1 MNANELFAAAPELM
15 KKWTATSL
23 AIASSLEPALVRLVE
38 IRASQINGC
47 ANCINMHA
55 AEAREKGETEQRI
68 YLLSAWRE
76 APCYNDRERAAL
88 GWTEALTR
96 LSEGH
101 KLEGVREALKAQ
113 FTEEEQVKL
122 TLMINV
128 INGWNR
134 IAVGF
139 RQFVDPAEAKSVAAQ
154 AVDKATNTAIDLAAD
169 KAAA

>member
-1 MNANELFAAAPELM
+1 MTAQLDPFAAAPELM
-15 KKWTATSL
+15 KHWVRTSI
-23 AIASSLEPALVRLVE
+23 AIASSLDPKLVGLVE

-47 ANCINMHA
+47 ANCLNMHA
-55 AEAREKGETEQRI
+55 AEARAKGETEQRI

-76 APCYNDRERAAL
+76 APCYTDRERAAL
-88 GWTEALTR
+88 DWTEALTR

-101 KLEGVREALKAQ
+101 GQESAYQGLKTH

-139 RQFVDPAEAKSVAAQ
+139 GLFADSAAAKSVAA
-154 AVDKATNTAIDLAAD
+154 
-169 KAAA
+169 AAAA

>member
-1 MNANELFAAAPELM
+1 MTANDLFAAAPELM
-15 KKWTATSL
+15 KKWSATSL
-23 AIASSLEPALVRLVE
+23 AAASSLEPTLVRLVE

-47 ANCINMHA
+47 ANCLNMHTT
-55 AEAREKGETEQRI
+55 EARAKGETEQRI

-76 APCYNDRERAAL
+76 APCYTDRERAAL

-101 KLEGVREALKAQ
+101 TLESAREALKAR

-122 TLMINV
+122 TMMINV

-139 RQFVDPAEAKSVAAQ
+139 GMFVDPAEAKSTAQ
-154 AVDKATNTAIDLAAD
+154 A
-169 KAAA
+169 AAA

>member
-1 MNANELFAAAPELM
+1 MTAKLNPFAAAPELM
-15 KKWTATSL
+15 KAWHRTSL
-23 AIASSLEPALVRLVE
+23 AISGSLDPGLAALVE

-47 ANCINMHA
+47 ANCLNMHTVH
-55 AEAREKGETEQRI
+55 ARENGETEQRI

-76 APCYNDRERAAL
+76 APCYTDRERAAL

-101 KLEGVREALKAQ
+101 AHESPREALEAQ
-113 FTEEEQVKL
+113 FTAAEQVKL

-134 IAVGF
+134 ISVGF
-139 RQFVDPAEAKSVAAQ
+139 GMFVEPAAATAAAQ
-154 AVDKATNTAIDLAAD
+154 A
-169 KAAA
+169 AAA

>member
-1 MNANELFAAAPELM
+1 MNANDLFAAAPELM
-15 KKWTATSL
+15 KKWTSVSQAV
-23 AIASSLEPALVRLVE
+23 ASSLEPSLVNLVE

-47 ANCINMHA
+47 ANCLNMHTQD
-55 AEAREKGETEQRI
+55 ARAKGETEQRI

-76 APCYNDRERAAL
+76 APCYSERERAAL

-96 LSEGH
+96 IAQGH
-101 KLEGVREALKAQ
+101 DAIENARDALWAH
-113 FTEEEQVKL
+113 FTYEEQVKL
-122 TLMINV
+122 TLMINI

-139 RQFVDPAEAKSVAAQ
+139 SHFIDPAEAKAVAA
-154 AVDKATNTAIDLAAD
+154 

>member
-1 MNANELFAAAPELM
+1 MTANDLFAAAPELM

-23 AIASSLEPALVRLVE
+23 AIASSLEPTLIGLVE

-55 AEAREKGETEQRI
+55 AEARATGETEQRI

-76 APCYNDRERAAL
+76 APCYTDRERAAL

-101 KLEGVREALKAQ
+101 AHESAHEALKAR

-128 INGWNR
+128 INRWNR

-139 RQFVDPAEAKSVAAQ
+139 GMFVDPAVAKSVA
-154 AVDKATNTAIDLAAD
+154 T
-169 KAAA
+169 AAAA

>member
-1 MNANELFAAAPELM
+1 MTAKLDPFAAAPELM
-15 KKWTATSL
+15 KHWVRTSI
-23 AIASSLEPALVRLVE
+23 AIASSLDPKLVGLVE

-47 ANCINMHA
+47 ANCLNMHA
-55 AEAREKGETEQRI
+55 AEARAKGETEQRI

-76 APCYNDRERAAL
+76 APCYTDRERAAL
-88 GWTEALTR
+88 DWTEALTR

-101 KLEGVREALKAQ
+101 GQESAYQCLKTH

-139 RQFVDPAEAKSVAAQ
+139 GLFADSAAAKSVAA
-154 AVDKATNTAIDLAAD
+154 
-169 KAAA
+169 AAAA